1 MDQTLREVIAY
12 YVDRGYSLA
21 ALTPDARAT
30 LVRGD
35 AELRLRRDGRWVRI
49 EEQPGPA
56 APALARAQP
65 RRAPRLALLAAT
77 LAGFSSAALVVIAL
91 LLLTDRDAPDSVASA
106 SPTAVAQ
113 TPSPTRTATPT
124 ATATPAPTA
133 EPTFTPTPGPTPATE
148 TVLLVADQLLGPG
161 ARSIVVERASNA
173 IPFYVVVFEGGAS
186 ALGAP
191 LAASALLA
199 PGSHSD
205 VAIQLPRPL
214 EDGDRVW
221 VALHREQNGNSSFD
235 GPAADPPLT
244 EGVRGP
250 RGPQGQVAT
259 RIGVTVGAPTPPLS
273 GNGGAASGPPGPQG
287 PPATLLA
294 ALAALAALTPLAA
307 RRYARARVRR

>member
-91 LLLTDRDAPDSVASA
+91 LLLTDRDAPDSVASPSPSA

-273 GNGGAASGPPGPQG
+273 GPGGAASGPPGPQG

-294 ALAALAALTPLAA
+294 A

>member
-21 ALTPDARAT
+21 VLMPDAHAT

-35 AELRLRRDGRWVRI
+35 AELRLRRDGRWVRLQ
-49 EEQPGPA
+49 EQPGPA
-56 APALARAQP
+56 APALAQAQP
-65 RRAPRLALLAAT
+65 RRAPWLALLAAT

-91 LLLTDRDAPDSVASA
+91 LLLTDRDAPDSVASSSPSA
-106 SPTAVAQ
+106 SPIAVAQ
-113 TPSPTRTATPT
+113 TPSPTPIAIAIAS
-124 ATATPAPTA
+124 ATATSAPTA
-133 EPTFTPTPGPTPATE
+133 EPTFTPTPGPTPAPPTE

-161 ARSIVVERASNA
+161 ARSIAVERASNA
-173 IPFYVVVFEGGAS
+173 IPFYVVIFEGGAS
-186 ALGAP
+186 SLGAP

-221 VALHREQNGNSSFD
+221 VALHREQNGNTSFD

-244 EGVRGP
+244 EGVPGP

-259 RIGVTVGAPTPPLS
+259 RIGVAVGAPRPRSRAT
-273 GNGGAASGPPGPQG
+273 AAPR
-287 PPATLLA
+287 A
-294 ALAALAALTPLAA
+294 ALRGHRGRP
-307 RRYARARVRR
+307 RP